1 MDVGED
7 TLSCRDLTT
16 LGIINHAC
24 ADMDIYKE
32 RRGVR
37 QVAHA
42 RIVGHHGK
50 NCTVVLKDCRLPKR
64 RVLKLNLDFIFT
76 LYGNESWC
84 NGSPDDDVARI
95 NGVLHER
102 IGSGR

>member
-7 TLSCRDLTT
+7 TLSRGHLTT

-24 ADMDIYKE
+24 AHMDIYKE
-32 RRGVR
+32 RRGIC

-50 NCTVVLKDCRLPKR
+50 NRTVVLKDGRLPKR

-76 LYGNESWC
+76 LYGNESRR
-84 NGSPDDDVARI
+84 NGSADDDI
-95 NGVLHER
+95 T
-102 IGSGR
+102 